1 MLRLARPARR
11 SAFTLVELLVVI
23 GIIAILVAILL
34 PALQTAR
41 RQAMAV
47 KCAAQMRELGT
58 CFSLYAVE
66 NQGWFPVVQHD
77 NYVVGGLTSP
87 GTGNYAA
94 FWWNFIEKYYN
105 KGRKLGVTSTTT
117 IEAGDQRQS
126 LLWGC
131 PAWEGWITGA
141 LGTMNRNM
149 PGYGMNWEARITP
162 SFPAFG
168 DGTAWKYKAMRVTW
182 SAPPM
187 GGNFYKQS
195 QWVTPSTK
203 CLLAD
208 NRFFSMEQIPL
219 INPNAVE
226 SDLPGQSW
234 NMALTYTTNPGQP
247 GENTFDIYR
256 HGKYPDRGSGNGF
269 KKDGG
274 KVAFNVLYVDGHV
287 ATEIT
292 KVAAYK
298 AIRQRFP
305 G

>member
-34 PALQTAR
+34 PALQAAR

-58 CFSLYAVE
+58 CYSLYAVE

-87 GTGNYAA
+87 GTGNFAA

-131 PAWEGWITGA
+131 PAWEGWVTGTI
-141 LGTMNRNM
+141 GTMNRNM
-149 PGYGMNWEARITP
+149 PGYGMSWEPRMTASYP
-162 SFPAFG
+162 PFG
-168 DGTAWKYKAMRVTW
+168 TYTNPTKDRAIIVSW
-182 SAPPM
+182 SK
-187 GGNFYKQS
+187 GKFFKQS
-195 QWVTPSTK
+195 QWVSPSTK
-203 CLLAD
+203 LLLAD
-208 NRFFSMEQIPL
+208 SRFYSVEQLAITNANATEADIP
-219 INPNAVE
+219 A
-226 SDLPGQSW
+226 QAW
-234 NMALTYTTNPGQP
+234 NMNVTYHSSAP
-247 GENTFDIYR
+247 GENTLDVYR
-256 HGKYPDRGSGNGF
+256 HGKYPDRAVAPVNAF

-274 KVAFNVLYVDGHV
+274 KVAINILYCDGHV
-287 ATEIT
+287 ATET
-292 KVAAYK
+292 SKVAVYK